1 MTKCIPLDLL
11 FRIYYIH
18 CYFLK
23 FGLKKEIKFD
33 VGHGEWEEST
43 LGRRKGG
50 V

>member
-1 MTKCIPLDLL
+1 MIKCIFLDFL
-11 FRIYYIH
+11 FRIYYIY

-33 VGHGEWEEST
+33 VGYGEWEEFV
-43 LGRRKGG
+43 LGRRKGD